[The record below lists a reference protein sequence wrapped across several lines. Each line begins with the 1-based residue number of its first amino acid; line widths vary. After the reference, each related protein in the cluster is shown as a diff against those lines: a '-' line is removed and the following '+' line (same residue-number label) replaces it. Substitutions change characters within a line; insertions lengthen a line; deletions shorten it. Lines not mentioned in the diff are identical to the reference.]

1 MKAHLGMNLIY
12 ATKRW
17 PEPDVW
23 GQHIGERWGLK
34 YVQFVFDLLDPRT
47 IPAARASYCDAVR
60 KAAAT
65 YGFEVHNC
73 FIGVAAYTYNYLLHP
88 MAEMRR
94 DALDWCEKASLCS
107 QEMRSRGVGG
117 PIAAASMRDYTDRAK
132 HNWLLDTLVEGIRE
146 FARIAAR
153 HGQEFLLWEPSPVG
167 REMGSSIDTVK
178 DLYERFNADSPIPV
192 HLQLDVGHWCG
203 YEQRGKDSDLNAW
216 LTELGQ
222 FSPVMH
228 LQQMDG
234 RADCHW
240 SFSKERNAQGV
251 IEMGKVLETLDRS
264 GCSEV
269 YMFPELAF
277 PYEMDE
283 SQVLAEL
290 DESVEYL
297 KRFF

>member
-1 MKAHLGMNLIY
+1 MEAHLGMNLIY

-23 GQHIGERWGLK
+23 GQQIGKRWGLK

-47 IPAARASYCDAVR
+47 IPAARVKYCDAVR

-88 MAEMRR
+88 FPEMRQ

-107 QEMRSRGVGG
+107 QEMGSKGVGG
-117 PIAAASMRDYTDRAK
+117 PIAAAGMRDYTDPRK
-132 HNWLLDTLVEGIRE
+132 RDWLLDTLVEGIRE

-153 HGQEFLLWEPSPVG
+153 HGQDFLLWEPSPVG

-178 DLYERFNADSPIPV
+178 ELYERFNADSPIPV

-203 YEQRGKDSDLNAW
+203 YEQQGRDADLSAW
-216 LTELGQ
+216 LMELGQ

-228 LQQMDG
+228 LQQTDG
-234 RADCHW
+234 QADCHW
-240 SFSKERNAQGV
+240 SFSNKNNARGV
-251 IEMGKVLETLDRS
+251 IDMGKVLETLDKG
-264 GCSEV
+264 GCEEV
-269 YMFPELAF
+269 YMFPELPF
-277 PYEMDE
+277 PYEMNE
-283 SQVLAEL
+283 SEVLAEL
-290 DESVEYL
+290 DESVEHL
-297 KRFF
+297 KQFF